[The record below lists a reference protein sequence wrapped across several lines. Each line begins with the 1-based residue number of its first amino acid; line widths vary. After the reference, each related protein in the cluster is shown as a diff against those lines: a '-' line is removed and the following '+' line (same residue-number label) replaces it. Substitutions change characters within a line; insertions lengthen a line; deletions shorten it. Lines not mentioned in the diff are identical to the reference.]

1 VVWLGFNLEWHGFDR
16 LRQPRRGLALILTV
30 CVLATGITLAFALGY
45 GSLDPTFAGGRAEG
59 TGYLGTFFLYFHVL
73 AGGLLHEP
81 PMTENIDGNTLG
93 WMDWMVL
100 WTLFYVLCLQSW
112 GLPKPATT

>member
-1 VVWLGFNLEWHGFDR
+1 MILWQNCFANKPD
-16 LRQPRRGLALILTV
+16 GLPAPGRYAARII
-30 CVLATGITLAFALGY
+30 ITLLLGI
-45 GSLDPTFAGGRAEG
+45 
-59 TGYLGTFFLYFHVL
+59 GTFFLYFHVL

-81 PMTENIDGNTLG
+81 PMTENIDGNAPG

-112 GLPKPATT
+112 GLPKPATA